1 MICEI
6 SIHFPNAHTFL
17 LFHDF
22 KTICF
27 KCKNH
32 ILALRDLSQLKLL
45 DLEKLQ
51 LGSYVKYGLVL
62 EEEISSNE
70 LKKLILGYK
79 NYLEKILNL
88 AIFVPSKTRNG

>member
-88 AIFVPSKTRNG
+88 AIFVPKAKNG